1 MRGVGF
7 VSLMLMLVGASNLQ
21 GQSLADNTRPDTA
34 RPEYGWVVASTS
46 DLGAARSVA
55 ARYESEDAP
64 NVAVVPVVIGKTQMY
79 RVVVGRHRDFE
90 TALDSKGDLPEH
102 APPDTWLAELPA
114 VTTQTAEGEAG
125 DVDGAKE
132 DASAS
137 TLETEPGLG
146 TEVTESRP
154 VSDTV
159 AAPGSWAAEA
169 TDTRGGRGSARTAP
183 SKSAPQHV
191 ELKSDTKSSDIQDL
205 SLLDTIRRD
214 NLTLE
219 LGYLSRFDS
228 NIDHNEDD
236 LDSFGMVPAMMA
248 QLRSNRIKPVAL
260 LNYHV
265 ARHNYSGTDRWD
277 RFSHLLVGVLRQD
290 QEGSFRTETRGEIS
304 VAGTSEDRDL
314 SNQYQVAQNL
324 EYRFTDDYRLHVYGT
339 LRWKRFDV
347 ISRNEFKPNVGLE
360 FEQKL
365 DNDAELKF
373 EVRWETKIIDN
384 RDSRYKR
391 WTFAL
396 DYEVPVSATSE
407 LEVFVENRRKLYE
420 FDEIEIEDEDYLR
433 RDFQWKFGVAWTK
446 QLTDRL
452 RFKTDYMFERRDSNN
467 PEKLFDAHLFD
478 VSVYFRL

>member
-1 MRGVGF
+1 MSVMLLIVGV
-7 VSLMLMLVGASNLQ
+7 SNLR
-21 GQSLADNTRPDTA
+21 GQSLADNSGRDTA
-34 RPEYGWVVASTS
+34 RPEYGWVVASTG
-46 DLGAARSVA
+46 DLGAARALA
-55 ARYESEDAP
+55 ARYQSEDAAD
-64 NVAVVPVVIGKTQMY
+64 VAVVPVVIGMTPMY

-90 TALDSKGDLPEH
+90 TALDSKGDLPAH
-102 APPDTWLAELPA
+102 APADTWLAELPA
-114 VTTQTAEGEAG
+114 ATTHAAEGEAG
-125 DVDGAKE
+125 EVDDAK
-132 DASAS
+132 DAPSPA
-137 TLETEPGLG
+137 
-146 TEVTESRP
+146 
-154 VSDTV
+154 SDTGV
-159 AAPGSWAAEA
+159 
-169 TDTRGGRGSARTAP
+169 GRGSAQAAP
-183 SKSAPQHV
+183 SKSAPHHV
-191 ELKSDTKSSDIQDL
+191 ELKSDTRSSDIQDL

-248 QLRSNRIKPVAL
+248 QLRSNRIKPIAL

-290 QEGSFRTETRGEIS
+290 QDGSFRTETRGEIS

-324 EYRFTDDYRLHVYGT
+324 EYRFTDDYRLNVYGT

-347 ISRNEFKPNVGLE
+347 STRNEFKPNVGLE

-365 DNDAELKF
+365 GNDAELKF
-373 EVRWETKIIDN
+373 EVRWETKIIDA

-420 FDEIEIEDEDYLR
+420 FDEVEIEDEDFLR

-467 PEKLFDAHLFD
+467 PEKLFDAHLVD
-478 VSVYFRL
+478 MSIYFRL

>member
-1 MRGVGF
+1 VSF
-7 VSLMLMLVGASNLQ
+7 VLLIFGASNLR

-34 RPEYGWVVASTS
+34 RPEYGWVVASTG
-46 DLGAARSVA
+46 DLGAARSLA
-55 ARYESEDAP
+55 ARYESEDGP
-64 NVAVVPVVIGKTQMY
+64 NVAVVPVVIGNTRMY

-90 TALDSKGDLPEH
+90 TALDSKGDLPAH
-102 APPDTWLAELPA
+102 APADTWLAELP
-114 VTTQTAEGEAG
+114 VSPTHTAEAEAG
-125 DVDGAKE
+125 DVNDAK
-132 DASAS
+132 DAPAPTS
-137 TLETEPGLG
+137 ETEPRPG
-146 TEVTESRP
+146 TDATHSRP
-154 VSDTV
+154 VSDTPDG
-159 AAPGSWAAEA
+159 PGSSAAEA
-169 TDTRGGRGSARTAP
+169 TDTRVGRGSV
-183 SKSAPQHV
+183 QN
-191 ELKSDTKSSDIQDL
+191 L

-236 LDSFGMVPAMMA
+236 LDSFGMVPAVMA
-248 QLRSNRIKPVAL
+248 QLRSSRIKPVAL

-290 QEGSFRTETRGEIS
+290 QDGSLRTETRGEIS

-324 EYRFTDDYRLHVYGT
+324 EYRFTDDYRLNLYGT

-347 ISRNEFKPNVGLE
+347 RDRNEFKPNVGLE

-365 DNDAELKF
+365 ANDAELKF
-373 EVRWETKIIDN
+373 GVRWETKIIDD
-384 RDSRYKR
+384 RDGRYKR

-420 FDEIEIEDEDYLR
+420 FEEIEIDDEDYLR
-433 RDFQWKFGVAWTK
+433 RDFQWRFGVAWTK
-446 QLTDRL
+446 HLTDRL

-467 PEKLFDAHLFD
+467 PAKLFDAHLID
-478 VSVYFRL
+478 MSIYFRL